1 MPTLTAVA
9 FRASF
14 LQRAMGI
21 LLFAGS
27 WMVGLRMGA
36 DGAQRIPQLW
46 HLLKEAREGE
56 AVLWIMLA
64 VTVTAAALS
73 ILLLLFSLMVVLLL
87 EGTQVLVDD
96 LGLAVEIALL
106 PSGLARRLGAGRL
119 AWKRVGRVRRKGLFF
134 LIESAEPPA
143 PGRPEDPRL
152 RFITVEELER
162 LVLLI
167 IEKSPNVKV
176 E

>member
-27 WMVGLRMGA
+27 WMVGLRVGA
-36 DGAQRIPQLW
+36 DAAQRMPLLW
-46 HLLKEAREGE
+46 QLLKEAREGVV
-56 AVLWIMLA
+56 VLWIMLA
-64 VTVTAAALS
+64 VTVTAVILS
-73 ILLLLFSLMVVLLL
+73 LLLLLFSLLVVLLL

-96 LGLAVEIALL
+96 LGLAVEIALI
-106 PSGLARRLGAGRL
+106 PGGLARRLGAGRL
-119 AWKRVGRVRRKGLFF
+119 AWKRIGRVRRKGLFF
-134 LIESAEPPA
+134 LIESTEAPA
-143 PGRPEDPRL
+143 PGHPVEPRL

-162 LVLLI
+162 LVLLV